1 HTDTIRIEEK
11 NYKIIGILDSRYA
24 KNLSKMALININSL
38 EENQTN
44 GVYQV
49 NSNKATMEE
58 LKSELINDI
67 TAITYSDDTKAYN
80 AQNLENNN
88 QLLRYSFQVLC
99 LLAIGMCILF
109 YLTLTQSTRYL
120 KKTIGI
126 SRNTVLLEEVKHLFF
141 FLLFESILVL
151 GVVYLPFKHSIFDSV
166 TDFTV
171 SYITSQSFILGCSV
185 TLFSFLFF
193 RNWRNIDENK

>member
-1 HTDTIRIEEK
+1 
-11 NYKIIGILDSRYA
+11 
-24 KNLSKMALININSL
+24 MALININSL

-49 NSNKATMEE
+49 NSNKATMEK

-88 QLLRYSFQVLC
+88 QLLRYSFQALY

-109 YLTLTQSTRYL
+109 YLALTQSTRYL
-120 KKTIGI
+120 KKMIGI

-141 FLLFESILVL
+141 FWLFESILVL
-151 GVVYLPFKHSIFDSV
+151 GVVYLPFKHSIFESV

-185 TLFSFLFF
+185 ALFSSLFF